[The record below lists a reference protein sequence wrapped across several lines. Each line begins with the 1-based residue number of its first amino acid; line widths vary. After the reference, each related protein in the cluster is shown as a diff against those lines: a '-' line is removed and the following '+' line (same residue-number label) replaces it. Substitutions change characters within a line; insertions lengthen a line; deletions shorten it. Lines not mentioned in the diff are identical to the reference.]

1 MRKPKSIQQV
11 LQENMMTYAASVIVD
26 RAIPDVRDGYKPV
39 HRRLLITMDMMKAY
53 NLTKCANITGETMK
67 LHPHGDSYDSLVGIV
82 QTDHHSI
89 QPVIGKGSF
98 GQHTSST
105 IEAAAPR
112 YTEAK
117 LSPMMIEM
125 MQGVKNDEVD
135 LIPNFDNT
143 KQIPEVIPM
152 KYPNVLCNSLMG
164 MAVGIATEIPE
175 FNMKEVCYATSKY
188 LTTGEQDL
196 LVPDFPTGG
205 KIIYNEEAI
214 KSLNYQGFGTTR
226 IRGRHHFEGNTMI
239 ITEIPY
245 QTTREAIIS
254 KLVDAVKKGKL
265 KEVSEI
271 KDLTD
276 LKGMKIEVTFKRG
289 TNLEV
294 SAEKIYLLTPLESA
308 QSANMNVLVDGYPK
322 KLGTWQMIDEWI
334 KFRMSCVYRA
344 RTKEIK
350 ELQKELHIMYG
361 LRNVLLDIEKAIEII
376 RKYESDEEISIALQS
391 QFNIDDVQAEK
402 VMNMPLKNINK
413 THIHKRIRTIQE
425 KEERLRKLQEECND
439 GSIKKIIAEELIEVA
454 DKYGK
459 DRKTEILYSL
469 EKPEI
474 QKEIIKKVNID
485 TNDYH
490 VITTKQ
496 GYFKR
501 IDTLR
506 GNIGLKDGDEITQQ
520 EQINIQDG
528 LLVLVDS
535 AGWIYTCELSKT
547 GLWKP
552 QELGA
557 YLPTE
562 WKIKGEPILTKVF
575 NTKYNNE
582 LTINLAKGEPIKI
595 KISEIQ
601 EKRRKFKLVN
611 KQIVKVE
618 VK

>member
-1 MRKPKSIQQV
+1 MRKPKSIQDV
-11 LQENMMTYAASVIVD
+11 LKENMMTYAASVIVD
-26 RAIPDVRDGYKPV
+26 RALPDVRDGYKPV
-39 HRRLLITMDMMKAY
+39 HRRILITMDMMKAY

-67 LHPHGDSYDSLVGIV
+67 LHPHGDSYGSLVGII
-82 QTDHHSI
+82 QQDHHSI

-98 GQHTSST
+98 GQHTSAS

-125 MQGVKNDEVD
+125 LEGVKRDEVD

-143 KQIPEVIPM
+143 KRIPEVIPM

-175 FNMKEVCYATSKY
+175 FNMKEICYATSKY
-188 LTTGEQDL
+188 LLTGEQEL

-205 KIIYNEEAI
+205 KIIYNEESI
-214 KSLNYQGFGTTR
+214 KSLNYEGQGTTR
-226 IRGRHHFEGNTMI
+226 IRGRHHFEGNTMV

-245 QTTREAIIS
+245 QTNREAIIA

-265 KEVSEI
+265 KEISEI

-289 TNLEV
+289 TDLDL
-294 SAEKIYLLTPLESA
+294 SAEKVYLLTPLESA
-308 QSANMNVLVDGYPK
+308 QSANMNVLVDGYPR
-322 KLGTWQMIDEWI
+322 KLGVWQMIDEWI

-344 RTKEIK
+344 RSKEIS
-350 ELQKELHIMYG
+350 ELKKDLHIMYG
-361 LRNVLLDIEKAIEII
+361 LRNVLLDIDKAIEII
-376 RKYESDEEISIALQS
+376 RKYETDEEISIGLQDY
-391 QFNIDDVQAEK
+391 FNIDEIQAEK
-402 VMNMPLKNINK
+402 VMNMALKNINK
-413 THIHKRIRTIQE
+413 AHINKRIRTIEE
-425 KEERLRKLQEECND
+425 KEEKLKKLQEECND
-439 GSIKKIIAEELIEVA
+439 EAIKKIIAEELIDVA
-454 DKYGK
+454 NRYGK
-459 DRKTEILYSL
+459 DRKTEILRSL

-474 QKEIIKKVNID
+474 HKEVIKNVNID

-501 IDTLR
+501 TDNLR
-506 GNIGLKDGDEITQQ
+506 GNIGLKDGDEIIQQ

-535 AGWIYTCELSKT
+535 AGWIYTCKLTKT
-547 GLWKP
+547 GLWRP

-575 NTKYNNE
+575 NIKNDDE
-582 LTINLAKGEPIKI
+582 LTLVLAKGDPVKI
-595 KISEIQ
+595 KVSDML
-601 EKRRKFKLVN
+601 EKRRKFKAVN
-611 KQIVKVE
+611 KQITKVE
-618 VK
+618 VN

>member
-1 MRKPKSIQQV
+1 MRKPKSIQDV
-11 LQENMMTYAASVIVD
+11 LKENMMTYAASVIVD
-26 RAIPDVRDGYKPV
+26 RALPDVRDGYKPV
-39 HRRLLITMDMMKAY
+39 HRRILITMDMMKAY

-67 LHPHGDSYDSLVGIV
+67 LHPHGDSYGSLVGII

-98 GQHTSST
+98 GQHTSAT

-117 LSPMMIEM
+117 LSPLMIEM
-125 MQGVKNDEVD
+125 LEGVKRNEVN

-205 KIIYNEEAI
+205 SIIYNEESI
-214 KSLNYQGFGTTR
+214 KSLNYQGQGTTR
-226 IRGRHHFEGNTMI
+226 IRGKHHFEGNTMV

-245 QTTREAIIS
+245 QTTRESIIA

-289 TNLEV
+289 TDLDI
-294 SAEKIYLLTPLESA
+294 SSEKIYLLTPLESA

-322 KLGTWQMIDEWI
+322 KLGVWPMIDEWI

-344 RTKEIK
+344 REKEIND
-350 ELQKELHIMYG
+350 LQKDLHIMYG
-361 LRNVLLDIEKAIEII
+361 LRNVLLDIDKAIEII
-376 RKYESDEEISIALQS
+376 RKYDTDEEISVSLQS
-391 QFNIDDVQAEK
+391 QFDIDDIQAEK
-402 VMNMPLKNINK
+402 VMNMALKNINK
-413 THIHKRIRTIQE
+413 THIQKRIRSIQE
-425 KEERLRKLQEECND
+425 KEEKLEQLKGECND
-439 GSIKKIIAEELIEVA
+439 ESIRKIIANELIDVA
-454 DKYGK
+454 NRYGK
-459 DRKTEILYSL
+459 DRKTQILYAL
-469 EKPEI
+469 EKAEI
-474 QKEIIKKVNID
+474 HKEIIKKVNTD

-501 IDTLR
+501 TDNLR
-506 GNIGLKDGDEITQQ
+506 GNIGLKDGDEIVQQ
-520 EQINIQDG
+520 ELINIQDG

-535 AGWIYTCELSKT
+535 AGWIYKCELTKT
-547 GLWKP
+547 GLWRP

-575 NTKYNNE
+575 NTKHNNE
-582 LTINLAKGEPIKI
+582 LTITLAKGDPIKI

-601 EKRRKFKLVN
+601 EKRRKFKLIN
-611 KQIVKVE
+611 KQITKVE
-618 VK
+618 VN